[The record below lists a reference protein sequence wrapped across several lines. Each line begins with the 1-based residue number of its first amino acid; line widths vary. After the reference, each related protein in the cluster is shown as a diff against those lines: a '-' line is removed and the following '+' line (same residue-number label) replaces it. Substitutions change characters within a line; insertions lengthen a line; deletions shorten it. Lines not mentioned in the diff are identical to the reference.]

1 VESVATIID
10 FLEHSGLISKVEDY
24 LFEEIKK
31 IGPKIDFPIS
41 INISARSFK
50 TEGIIRKLKS
60 LNDALSYPLLC
71 EISERLFLE
80 KEASEVIKKLKS
92 IGVQIVIDDFGTGYS
107 SLSYLES
114 LPIDMVKVDISFV
127 KRMLD
132 EPKALA
138 IVQTIIDLGKRLG
151 MKVVAE
157 GVENEEQFRILR
169 LLLCDYVQ
177 GYYLSRPAPI
187 ESFIKSS

>member
-1 VESVATIID
+1 
-10 FLEHSGLISKVEDY
+10 
-24 LFEEIKK
+24 
-31 IGPKIDFPIS
+31 
-41 INISARSFK
+41 
-50 TEGIIRKLKS
+50 
-60 LNDALSYPLLC
+60 
-71 EISERLFLE
+71 
-80 KEASEVIKKLKS
+80 
-92 IGVQIVIDDFGTGYS
+92 
-107 SLSYLES
+107 
-114 LPIDMVKVDISFV
+114 
-127 KRMLD
+127 MLD